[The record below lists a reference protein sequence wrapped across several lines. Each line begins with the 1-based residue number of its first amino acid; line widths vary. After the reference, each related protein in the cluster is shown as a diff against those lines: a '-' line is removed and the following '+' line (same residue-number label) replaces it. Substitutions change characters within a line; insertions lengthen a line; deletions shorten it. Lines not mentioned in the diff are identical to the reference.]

1 MFNGFALNAG
11 AVNSNGIQAQIVLLP
26 SATTGLSF
34 AVSERESVFLSGTT
48 SIDQDVAGDLARLA
62 IIGAGSAGITLEVT
76 GDLTVYRVAEIGEA
90 LTGIDLDATGAL
102 TRRIQIPAGATEITL
117 DATGDLL
124 LTGILA
130 GSTSIDQD
138 ATGEMTRIAA
148 LSGDTGI
155 DQATTALLTRIRLLA
170 GDTGIAFTTYADL
183 MVGQVRELGEAATSI
198 SLDTTGALTS
208 VTRLAGS
215 TGMALDVVGS
225 LSSVQYLAGDTGL
238 TLNLTGALSVNAT
251 GRDIDENTMARPP
264 NPSRDMVRTP
274 A

>member
-11 AVNSNGIQAQIVLLP
+11 AVNSNGFQAQIVLLP

-48 SIDQDVAGDLARLA
+48 GIDQDVAGDLARLA

-90 LTGIDLDATGAL
+90 LTGIDLDATG
-102 TRRIQIPAGATEITL
+102 
-117 DATGDLL
+117 DLL
-124 LTGILA
+124 LTGTLA

-138 ATGEMTRIAA
+138 ATGDMTRVASLA
-148 LSGDTGI
+148 GDTGI

-170 GDTGIAFTTYADL
+170 GDTGVALTTYADL
-183 MVGQVRELGEAATSI
+183 MVGQVRELGEATTSIQLDATGGISSVTRMAGSAGI
-198 SLDTTGALTS
+198 SLDVTG
-208 VTRLAGS
+208 G
-215 TGMALDVVGS
+215 
-225 LSSVQYLAGDTGL
+225 LSSTQYLSGATGL
-238 TLNLTGALSVNAT
+238 IIDLTGALSVNAT
-251 GRDIDENTMARPP
+251 GRDIDENTMVRPP